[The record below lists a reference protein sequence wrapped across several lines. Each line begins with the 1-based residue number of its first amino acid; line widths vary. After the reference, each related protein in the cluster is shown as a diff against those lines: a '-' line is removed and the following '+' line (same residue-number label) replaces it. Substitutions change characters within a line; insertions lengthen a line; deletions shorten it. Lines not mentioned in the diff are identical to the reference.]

1 MLISDWS
8 SGVCSSDLVQDALVL
23 SRKEESPAEG
33 DDHHEPLPLIGRS
46 AAMQEVYRTIAR
58 VVPNDL
64 TVLVLGESGTG
75 KELLARAI
83 YDLAPRHKTY
93 FVALNNIGR
102 ASLRER
108 ECKYGI
114 ESVVPVTIIK

>member
-1 MLISDWS
+1 MRISDWS
-8 SGVCSSDLVQDALVL
+8 SDVCSSDL
-23 SRKEESPAEG
+23 ESPAEG

-75 KELLARAI
+75 KDLVARALH
-83 YDLAPRHKTY
+83 DLGPRSKKS
-93 FVALNNIGR
+93 FVAINMAAHPRQLHY
-102 ASLRER
+102 SDPFCLER
-108 ECKYGI
+108 GT
-114 ESVVPVTIIK
+114 VPGAHTRTHR